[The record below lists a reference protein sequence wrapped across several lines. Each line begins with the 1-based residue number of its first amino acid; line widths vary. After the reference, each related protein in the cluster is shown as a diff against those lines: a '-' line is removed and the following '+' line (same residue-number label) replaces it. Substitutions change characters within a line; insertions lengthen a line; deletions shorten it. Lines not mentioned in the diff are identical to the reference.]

1 MVTVSVYG
9 DIVEVDLNRF
19 ITIEDVIDSVK
30 EYADESNTL
39 PSSHL
44 LVINATNCR
53 TNIGLKDL
61 ARLDQVN
68 ELLSEKFEL
77 LKVAVLINDPMYT
90 AICMIYQKLIK
101 SNHYHFQVFSTRGA
115 AHRWLKR

>member
-1 MVTVSVYG
+1 MVTVSVYE

-19 ITIEDVIDSVK
+19 ITIQDVINSVND
-30 EYADESNTL
+30 YADESHNL
-39 PSSHL
+39 PANQL
-44 LVINATNCR
+44 LVINATKCR

-61 ARLDQVN
+61 AKLDQVN
-68 ELLSEKFEL
+68 DLLSKKFNL

-90 AICMIYQKLIK
+90 AICMIYQQLIK